1 MKSGADPELS
11 ADRGVHQ
18 QYNYVKFCEIP
29 HEIKKFLFI
38 RGKNSKILRGLIIF
52 SQEDINHP
60 SREEWIKL
68 CDVKVQT
75 GSGSTVRSPSGRNRN
90 DRERFDS
97 KGNRIWPPV
106 DKSKSGE
113 EVFAADRLPPNY
125 RRADSVYPGLQED
138 MDGTEVFVHDFH

>member
-1 MKSGADPELS
+1 MDYRAEAEPKTAL
-11 ADRGVHQ
+11 AKYY
-18 QYNYVKFCEIP
+18 QY
-29 HEIKKFLFI
+29 
-38 RGKNSKILRGLIIF
+38 SKIFRDLNIF
-52 SQEDINHP
+52 SQEDHRP

-75 GSGSTVRSPSGRNRN
+75 GPGAPTSRSPEERNR
-90 DRERFDS
+90 DRGRLGRERFDS

-113 EVFAADRLPPNY
+113 EVFAGDRSPPNY
-125 RRADSVYPGLQED
+125 RRADSAYPGLQED